1 MSSMK
6 KFIVKK
12 KSVEKTE
19 TTQSASTTESSERT
33 SVKRQVSGTSGTVVT
48 SQISSGG
55 EISTETRSVDP
66 EVLAWA
72 KDKNCIESVGQK
84 VALFLNKYHLRELKE
99 WMKSDLK
106 TYLDFCSKDMDL
118 HGIELLDFSAALRDT
133 DWK

>member
-55 EISTETRSVDP
+55 EISTETRYVF
-66 EVLAWA
+66 E
-72 KDKNCIESVGQK
+72 
-84 VALFLNKYHLRELKE
+84 
-99 WMKSDLK
+99 
-106 TYLDFCSKDMDL
+106 YLP
-118 HGIELLDFSAALRDT
+118 
-133 DWK
+133 

>member
-33 SVKRQVSGTSGTVVT
+33 SVKQVSGTSGTVVT

-55 EISTETRSVDP
+55 EISTETRYVFEYLAHNVGYKYFLLLISV
-66 EVLAWA
+66 
-72 KDKNCIESVGQK
+72 
-84 VALFLNKYHLRELKE
+84 
-99 WMKSDLK
+99 
-106 TYLDFCSKDMDL
+106 
-118 HGIELLDFSAALRDT
+118 FSNI
-133 DWK
+133 

>member
-33 SVKRQVSGTSGTVVT
+33 SVKQVSGTSGTVVT

-133 DWK
+133 NWK